1 MAGKGRDMAA
11 IIGALLMAVGAGTFT
26 VLVKGGYVRRIDLL
40 GWAGATFCTVGGLM
54 TVIGAMLEEGNTDGV
69 ILLAVLF
76 SLAAFTGAI
85 VYAMRHRAPAEP
97 ETAQAP
103 RTNYIHAYGTY
114 DANTVRDARA
124 QAQQLRRGAR
134 A

>member
-1 MAGKGRDMAA
+1 MTA
-11 IIGALLMAVGAGTFT
+11 ILGVLFFIVGALTFGVLVYYGRTERHDIVGWVGAT
-26 VLVKGGYVRRIDLL
+26 L
-40 GWAGATFCTVGGLM
+40 CTVGGLM
-54 TVIGAMLEEGNTDGV
+54 TVIGYSFEVGIGV
-69 ILLAVLF
+69 PGENARQVATFVSVLF
-76 SLAAFTGAI
+76 TLCASTFGVMWWLK
-85 VYAMRHRAPAEP
+85 RHPKSEP

>member
-1 MAGKGRDMAA
+1 MTA
-11 IIGALLMAVGAGTFT
+11 ILGVLFFIVGALTFG
-26 VLVKGGYVRRIDLL
+26 VLVYYGRTERHDIV
-40 GWAGATFCTVGGLM
+40 GWAGATLCTVGGLM

-114 DANTVRDARA
+114 DSTTVKAARA
-124 QAQQLRRGAR
+124 DAQRIRKGAR